1 MKLLEELL
9 PFAILVA
16 ISVLGK
22 YMEMRKQKRA
32 QQSQAPDLDRDEQ
45 MDEIPDDSCEPDRE
59 GIPRMES
66 LPSPV
71 EKRVSEPSPAA
82 PPVMDMPPALKNILR
97 AMGIENS
104 KPEPPPVPKPEV
116 KHVPVVHRVSR
127 PVVDVPAEVHKPL
140 LTPTPDAVRMGLLW
154 KTVLDEPRGRKAW
167 QPMR

>member
-45 MDEIPDDSCEPDRE
+45 MEEIPDDPYDSDRGE
-59 GIPRMES
+59 IPRMDS
-66 LPSPV
+66 LPPP
-71 EKRVSEPSPAA
+71 EERRVSEPSPAA
-82 PPVMDMPPALKNILR
+82 PPVVDIPPALKNILR
-97 AMGIENS
+97 AIGVETP
-104 KPEPPPVPKPEV
+104 KPLPPPVPMPEV
-116 KHVPVVHRVSR
+116 KPLPVHRVSK
-127 PVVDVPAEVHKPL
+127 PVVEAPAEVHKPL
-140 LTPTPDAVRMGLLW
+140 LTPTPEAVRMGLLW